1 MSKRTAIVVGS
12 TGAVGRQLLPLL
24 VATPRFDKVVVLHHR
39 ETPYGNLPK
48 VEVRIVD
55 FAHLPPPREGEDI
68 EAVFCAV
75 GTTQN
80 RAGSTAAFQA
90 VDRDLP
96 IAVARW
102 AADNNATT
110 FVGISSVD
118 ASAKARSVYLKTK
131 GEMEAGVAGAGLRS
145 TYLFR
150 PSVLAGDRDEYRLV
164 ERIANR
170 VLAVIEPVMIGPVRK
185 YRAVNT
191 KTVARAMLACAE
203 RATPGVHIVES
214 DAVQDIG
221 QNLGQGLGH

>member
-12 TGAVGRQLLPLL
+12 TGAIGRQLLPLL
-24 VATPRFDKVVVLHHR
+24 VAAPRFDRVVVLHHR
-39 ETPYGNLPK
+39 ETPFGNLPK

-55 FAHLPPPREGEDI
+55 FTRLPAPREGEDL

-75 GTTQN
+75 GTTQKK
-80 RAGSTAAFQA
+80 AGSTAAFQA

-96 IAVARW
+96 IAVAGW

-118 ASAKARSVYLKTK
+118 ASAKAHSVYLRTK

-150 PSVLAGDRDEYRLV
+150 PSVLAGERDEYRLA

-170 VLAVIEPVMIGPVRK
+170 ALAVIEPVMIGPVRK
-185 YRAVNT
+185 YRAVHT
-191 KTVARAMLACAE
+191 KTVARAMLVCAE
-203 RATPGVHIVES
+203 LAAPGVHIVES
-214 DAVQDIG
+214 DVIQD
-221 QNLGQGLGH
+221 LGQELGR